1 MDFDALR
8 ATTLPGLLLER
19 ARRRPARVAFRAKE
33 LGVWRE
39 TTWRE
44 LADPVAAVALG
55 LAGECAVA
63 RGERG
68 AWAGW
73 GPGVRPAAPAVIIY
87 TSGTTG
93 KPKGAWYRHGAHAA
107 GCANILAHYAE
118 LTDGE
123 HRIVAMLPL
132 CHTMGRDL
140 TITMPLLADV
150 VPHYPESMEAFAE
163 ALFEVQPTF

>member
-44 LADPVAAVALG
+44 LADRVAAVALG

-63 RGERG
+63 RGAR
-68 AWAGW
+68 
-73 GPGVRPAAPAVIIY
+73 RPADPAVIIY

-150 VPHYPESMEAFAE
+150 VPHYPES
-163 ALFEVQPTF
+163 